1 MADTP
6 AQESVV
12 SKPTY
17 TTKETA
23 EAFATLLNNETARN
37 EEPQTSETNVEESNL
52 EQDTAELETE
62 VTDDQIVDNTET
74 ESDSQ
79 ETLYEVTI
87 NGVKQQ
93 VTLDELTKGYSRES
107 DYTRKTMDLSDQRKE
122 VESMQENLKKELD
135 AVKSSRDQYEVQIGE
150 LTKNLNQ
157 EENIDWDALY
167 NSDPAQYVRKK
178 AEQDKR
184 KEALLIAQQEQ
195 QRINQEKRAEQ
206 EKVYQDYIAKERKLL
221 ADKLPIYADKDKGKD
236 YVEKLKNF
244 ALESGYTQ
252 KELDMMVDHRAVLML
267 DKAFRY
273 NQLQKTKL
281 DKNKVNK
288 PPRIVRS
295 NASNVSEDSDVK
307 QRHDRRMNKL
317 KKSGSVRDA
326 QSVLKEMI
334 FNNE

>member
-244 ALESGYTQ
+244 ALESGYSQ

>member
-6 AQESVV
+6 SQESVV

-157 EENIDWDALY
+157 EEDIDWDTLY

-244 ALESGYTQ
+244 ALESGYSQ

-295 NASNVSEDSDVK
+295 NASNVSEESDVK

-326 QSVLKEMI
+326 QSVLKDLI
-334 FNNE
+334 FNK

>member
-6 AQESVV
+6 SQESVV

-244 ALESGYTQ
+244 ALESGYSQ

-295 NASNVSEDSDVK
+295 NASNVSEESDVK

>member
-6 AQESVV
+6 SQESVV

-244 ALESGYTQ
+244 ALESGYSQ

-334 FNNE
+334 FNE

>member
-6 AQESVV
+6 SQESVV

-244 ALESGYTQ
+244 ALESGYSQ